1 MDFTQR
7 FQMRSRFPGS
17 PLSAV
22 HLWCHPHHH
31 LRPPCQQLLGSHW
44 LHFPPNPEEVSMKH
58 DCTFSAACSDRPK
71 LHSLLVA
78 HCKSPTFSFC
88 NSSTLGRACFSE
100 PGLSRTWCS
109 MMPELDYITKGDLLC
124 ISIYIYMCVCVCVCT
139 PWSHRVPFGVFR
151 FGFHFQAAG
160 GQDSQRRPRAR
171 EVKTYLLLLNYW
183 LVAVVPWFVSWWF
196 MCLMLFQEVFRFS
209 GTS

>member
-1 MDFTQR
+1 
-7 FQMRSRFPGS
+7 MRSRFPGS

-124 ISIYIYMCVCVCVCT
+124 ISIYIYVCVYVCAPLGVTGFLSECFALAFIFKQQGART
-139 PWSHRVPFGVFR
+139 PNE
-151 FGFHFQAAG
+151 
-160 GQDSQRRPRAR
+160 DRAPGR
-171 EVKTYLLLLNYW
+171 
-183 LVAVVPWFVSWWF
+183 
-196 MCLMLFQEVFRFS
+196 
-209 GTS
+209 